1 MPCNRIRYWVAALFC
16 VLTGLLSAQSVG
28 GVTSG
33 AATYC
38 SFTNSGFISV
48 SGYSGAILFWQS
60 STNGGASWTS
70 NSNTTANQSYS
81 NLTQTTCYR
90 AVVQATGFPADT
102 SSVSCITIY
111 QPTVGGTISGG
122 ATYCVTGSGTLTLSG
137 NVGSVLNWQSS
148 TNGGATW
155 STLSNSTNTLTYT
168 NVTQNTIYE
177 AVVQNSSF
185 CLVDTS
191 GRDSVKLDVL
201 TVPGSLGLL
210 SSDSVCFALN
220 SGTLTV
226 SGYNGSVSG
235 WLSSTDNGA
244 SWTSI
249 PTPDDTLTFSNLLQ
263 NTLFA
268 AVAQNGVCPP
278 DTTAADSIT
287 VLPLPAVNAGP
298 DSTIAPGQSL
308 TLAGSG
314 AGTPFWIPV
323 TGLSNPASFTP
334 AATPGVTTSYVL
346 VVTDS
351 YSCIN
356 ADTVIIT
363 VSSPVFNG
371 MVSTFFTPNGDG
383 INDTWYIQNIQ
394 NFPGSEVFVYNIYG
408 QLVYNKKDYTNDW
421 KGTYNGSDLPDG
433 TYYYILKFENS
444 PKIRKGSIDIIRK
457 R

>member
-1 MPCNRIRYWVAALFC
+1 MPGDRIKYWIAALSC
-16 VLTGLLSAQSVG
+16 VFTGLLSAQSVG

-38 SFTNSGFISV
+38 SYTNSGFISV
-48 SGYSGAILFWQS
+48 SGYSGSILFWQL
-60 STNGGASWTS
+60 STDGGATWSS

-81 NLTQTTCYR
+81 NLTQSTCYR

-102 SSVSCITIY
+102 STVSCITIY
-111 QPTVGGTISGG
+111 QPTVGGTITGG
-122 ATYCVTGSGTLTLSG
+122 GTFCMTGSGTLTLSG
-137 NVGSVLNWQSS
+137 NVGAVLNWQSS
-148 TNGGATW
+148 TDGGATW
-155 STLSNSTNTLTYT
+155 TAISNTTNTLTYT
-168 NVTQNTIYE
+168 NLTQNTIYE

-191 GRDSVKLDVL
+191 ARDSVRLDVL
-201 TVPGSLGLL
+201 AAPGTLTPL
-210 SSDSVCFALN
+210 SNDSVCFALN

-226 SGYNGSVSG
+226 GGYTGSVTG

-244 SWTSI
+244 TWTSI
-249 PTPDDTLTFSNLLQ
+249 ATPLDTLAFSNLFQ

-268 AVAQNGVCPP
+268 AIVQNGVCPP
-278 DTTAADSIT
+278 DTTASATIT
-287 VLPLPAVNAGP
+287 VLPLPFVDAGA
-298 DSTIAPGQSL
+298 DTTILPGQSL
-308 TLAGSG
+308 TLTGTG

-323 TGLSNPASFTP
+323 TGLSNPSSFTP
-334 AATPGVTTSYVL
+334 VATPGATTSYVL
-346 VVTDS
+346 VVTDA
-351 YSCIN
+351 YSCVN

-363 VSSPVFNG
+363 VSNPVFNG

-394 NFPGSEVFVYNIYG
+394 NFPGNEVFVYNIYG
-408 QLVYNKKDYTNDW
+408 QLVYNKKDYANDW
-421 KGTYNGSDLPDG
+421 RGTYNGSDLPDG
-433 TYYYILKFENS
+433 TYYYILKFEDS